1 MTGTF
6 VTRARVA
13 AAVVGAVVLIAL
25 ALVVTHLHAHT
36 STGRWQTPFPV
47 IVLGLIIGVTY
58 GLLAVGLV
66 LVYRTNRIINFA
78 HGEIGAFAAAFFG
91 IAVVRWNIPY
101 WIALV
106 LALVVAGG
114 TGALAEVGVV
124 RRLRGAP
131 LIMSVVATLGVG
143 QFLLAF
149 AYALN
154 QQVGAGS
161 KFPQPSGLPTFTV
174 GALRMTPAYSGML
187 FLSPV
192 IVIALAVFLKR
203 SRFGLGLRSAS
214 ANPDAARLAGIFAG
228 RMSTLAWAIAG
239 ALAAVTAILTQ
250 PTIGFGSVQSF
261 GPSLLLR
268 ALTGAV
274 VARMSSFPVALV
286 AGAGLG
292 VVEQLLLWN
301 YPQSGLVEVALFVT
315 IVAALAIGRP
325 RAARTDEKGS
335 WAAVQALRPLPDE
348 LRQVWLVR
356 HLGHIVVAVA
366 LVIAA
371 LAPLVISNTNA
382 VFITGVYAFAI
393 IALSVGVV
401 TGLGGQLSL
410 GQFAVAAIG
419 ALVSY
424 QIARRT
430 GNYVLSFA
438 YAGGAGAA
446 VSLLI
451 GIPALRIRGLLLTVT
466 TLSFALATPVWLLHQ
481 SFALG
486 NHGGV
491 TPGRPILFHHA
502 LTSGRSY
509 YFVGL
514 ATLVVCG
521 AIAANSRRGG
531 VGRRLIA
538 VRDNEDNARAFTVP
552 AAAVKIEG
560 FLIAGFLA
568 GIGGA
573 MYGHSLSLIGSG
585 AFPISASIDVVKMAV
600 IGGLGVFSGPLIGA
614 AFVQAIP
621 HYVPLDSAG
630 LAATSFG
637 QLLIILYIPRGL
649 TALVEPVRDRLAR
662 VLTRRAMRA
671 PTAVAAQASF
681 LERSPTGH
689 VGERSQNGVGPRSR
703 RPLLEAR
710 HLQKRFG
717 GVRAVDDVSFSIRAG
732 EIVGLI
738 GPNGAGKTTTF
749 EVLAGFTRAD
759 GGRVWFD
766 GEEVSQLRPEARGR
780 RGLIRSFQDAAL
792 FPTMTVTDAVM
803 TALEREIPTRLL
815 VELAGGRRDERR
827 RRLRARELV
836 DDLGLDAYR
845 DTQIQELST
854 GTRRIAELACLV
866 ALQPRLLLLDEPSSG
881 IAQRETEALAGL
893 LRGLQ
898 RDHGATLLVIEH
910 DIPLIMGLAD
920 RVIAMD
926 TGQIIA
932 DGPPETVRRDPKV
945 VEAYLGGTIAAIDRS
960 GTFVA
965 P

>member
-228 RMSTLAWAIAG
+228 RLSTLAWAVAG
-239 ALAAVTAILTQ
+239 GPAAGTAILTQ

-466 TLSFALATPVWLLHQ
+466 TLSF
-481 SFALG
+481 
-486 NHGGV
+486 
-491 TPGRPILFHHA
+491 
-502 LTSGRSY
+502 
-509 YFVGL
+509 
-514 ATLVVCG
+514 
-521 AIAANSRRGG
+521 
-531 VGRRLIA
+531 
-538 VRDNEDNARAFTVP
+538 
-552 AAAVKIEG
+552 
-560 FLIAGFLA
+560 
-568 GIGGA
+568 
-573 MYGHSLSLIGSG
+573 
-585 AFPISASIDVVKMAV
+585 
-600 IGGLGVFSGPLIGA
+600 
-614 AFVQAIP
+614 
-621 HYVPLDSAG
+621 
-630 LAATSFG
+630 
-637 QLLIILYIPRGL
+637 
-649 TALVEPVRDRLAR
+649 
-662 VLTRRAMRA
+662 
-671 PTAVAAQASF
+671 
-681 LERSPTGH
+681 
-689 VGERSQNGVGPRSR
+689 
-703 RPLLEAR
+703 
-710 HLQKRFG
+710 
-717 GVRAVDDVSFSIRAG
+717 
-732 EIVGLI
+732 
-738 GPNGAGKTTTF
+738 
-749 EVLAGFTRAD
+749 
-759 GGRVWFD
+759 
-766 GEEVSQLRPEARGR
+766 
-780 RGLIRSFQDAAL
+780 
-792 FPTMTVTDAVM
+792 
-803 TALEREIPTRLL
+803 
-815 VELAGGRRDERR
+815 
-827 RRLRARELV
+827 
-836 DDLGLDAYR
+836 
-845 DTQIQELST
+845 
-854 GTRRIAELACLV
+854 
-866 ALQPRLLLLDEPSSG
+866 
-881 IAQRETEALAGL
+881 
-893 LRGLQ
+893 
-898 RDHGATLLVIEH
+898 
-910 DIPLIMGLAD
+910 
-920 RVIAMD
+920 
-926 TGQIIA
+926 
-932 DGPPETVRRDPKV
+932 
-945 VEAYLGGTIAAIDRS
+945 
-960 GTFVA
+960 
-965 P
+965 